1 MAGNDYLGYPSYAQ
15 PMGGYYP
22 RSYQMMQQNAY
33 QPPQSGL
40 IKVTG
45 LEGAKA
51 YQMPPNSMAALFD
64 AGSDVFFFK
73 STDGA
78 GFPTIKAFAFTPLDM
93 EKNNSNDY
101 VTRREFE
108 ELKGMIL
115 NGLQPVRTEPESA
128 NG

>member
-22 RSYQMMQQNAY
+22 RSYQMMQQNVY
-33 QPPQSGL
+33 QPPQNGL

-51 YQMPPNSMAALFD
+51 FQMPPNSMAALFD
-64 AGSDVFFFK
+64 SGSDVFFFK

-93 EKNNSNDY
+93 EKNSTNDY

>member
-1 MAGNDYLGYPSYAQ
+1 MANDYFGYPGYGAQ
-15 PMGGYYP
+15 MGGYYP
-22 RSYQMMQQNAY
+22 RGYQMMQPSGMQA
-33 QPPQSGL
+33 QSGL

-73 STDGA
+73 TTDGA
-78 GFPTIKAFAFTPLDM
+78 GFPTIKAYAFSPIDM
-93 EKNNSNDY
+93 EKSGNTEY

-108 ELKGMIL
+108 ELKGMIV
-115 NGLQPVRTEPESA
+115 NGLQPVRNKTDTDTGE
-128 NG
+128 